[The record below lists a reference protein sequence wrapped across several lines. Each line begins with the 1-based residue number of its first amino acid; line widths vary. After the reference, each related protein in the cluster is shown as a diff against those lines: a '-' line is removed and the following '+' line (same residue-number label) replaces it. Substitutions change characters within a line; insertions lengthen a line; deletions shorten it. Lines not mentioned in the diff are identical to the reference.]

1 MTNPNNPLW
10 YFAWDDDN
18 DEEVPKDDPV
28 TNVSKRMSQK
38 AHDDYVR
45 RTRQAAEERKAA
57 HIARKAEEQ
66 TRSSSCKKSK

>member
-28 TNVSKRMSQK
+28 MAVSKRMSQK
-38 AHDDYVR
+38 AHEDYVR
-45 RTRQAAEERKAA
+45 RTQQAAEERKAA
-57 HIARKAEEQ
+57 HLAKKVEERKSRRE
-66 TRSSSCKKSK
+66 KNK